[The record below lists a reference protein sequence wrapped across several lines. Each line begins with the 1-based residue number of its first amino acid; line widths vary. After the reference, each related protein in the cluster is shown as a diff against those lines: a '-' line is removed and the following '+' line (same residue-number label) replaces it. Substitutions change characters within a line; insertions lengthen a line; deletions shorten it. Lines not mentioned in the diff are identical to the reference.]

1 MTRIKLSDGR
11 VSTTYFWFI
20 FKKAVSS
27 LIVKYL
33 AIRKDKETL
42 ILAFV

>member
-20 FKKAVSS
+20 FKKAVSNV
-27 LIVKYL
+27 IVKHL
-33 AIRKDKETL
+33 VMRKDKETL